1 MTTSNM
7 VVDKN
12 MVTQNG
18 TKERVNEEGRK
29 EEEEVHTVLDDMK
42 EEVRGEEEIGWEEE
56 VKTG

>member
-1 MTTSNM
+1 
-7 VVDKN
+7 

-18 TKERVNEEGRK
+18 TKERVDEEGRK
-29 EEEEVHTVLDDMK
+29 EEEKVHNVLDDTK

>member
-1 MTTSNM
+1 
-7 VVDKN
+7 

-18 TKERVNEEGRK
+18 TKERVDEEGRK
-29 EEEEVHTVLDDMK
+29 EEKKVHNVLDDTK